1 MFSILFYLD
10 MNIDLLV
17 GFERIKRDYE
27 VYDLILFV
35 IKNCIDVFW
44 VLFEEIMCKIEYVKM
59 NVLLLR
65 ERKFLV

>member
-35 IKNCIDVFW
+35 IKNCIDMFW